1 MAAQSLV
8 RFIITKTNPFLPDMA
23 EGLVWYSQ
31 VVFAIVRVG
40 VIYIIFR
47 HAGRSL
53 SHRINLIDESDQ
65 MEMAALQRE
74 VFGSGLSVLTG
85 DSILRLVQL
94 WGFILIGVQII
105 FDISSILYRIYIANL
120 SAFFLAGG
128 WVNEFVIIYNYTHGF
143 KYAGMLIAIII
154 GIMATGIFLDDRW
167 LKYTS
172 VAIAFIY
179 LLSFAFVQIHDINIF
194 GKTVGIVLS
203 SVVFHVI
210 ETLGLAGLAIYLR
223 KRYLGL

>member
-1 MAAQSLV
+1 MGAQSLV
-8 RFIITKTNPFLPDMA
+8 RFIITKSNPFLPDMA

-31 VVFAIVRVG
+31 VIFAVVRIG
-40 VIYIIFR
+40 MIFIIFH
-47 HAGRSL
+47 HADGSL
-53 SHRINLIDESDQ
+53 RHRINLIDKEDQ
-65 MEMAALQRE
+65 IEMATLQRE
-74 VFGSGLSVLTG
+74 AFGSDLSVLTG

-94 WGFILIGVQII
+94 WGFILVGVQII

-167 LKYTS
+167 LKYIS
-172 VAIAFIY
+172 AAIAVIY

-194 GKTVGIVLS
+194 GKTIGIVLS

-210 ETLGLAGLAIYLR
+210 ETLGLAGIAIYLR